1 MIEASKVKAED
12 RRTISIHRD
21 TKKALN
27 GVGVHGETYDDI
39 IKRLVAEHL
48 GNGRKN

>member
-1 MIEASKVKAED
+1 MIETSKVKVED

-27 GVGVHGETYDDI
+27 TVGVHGETYDDI
-39 IKRLVAEHL
+39 IKRLVAEHR
-48 GNGRKN
+48 GNNRQ